1 MKTLTMKP
9 LNWLKVSRQAR
20 RHFDEEELRQ
30 LGESL
35 KVKQLQPIVA
45 RPDGTIIAGERRYR
59 AAMLVGLK
67 ELMVIISEEPLSET
81 QIRVFQLMENIHR
94 ADLRDGEKF
103 RACEELVRLN
113 PHWTNQDLSSH
124 LHLSEST
131 ITKYLSPARCIKD
144 VQDALEEGRIGIT
157 TCYEISRVP
166 AEKQAELLRLKLSGT
181 SRDGLTEHVRKQKN
195 ADQAQVRSKRISCP
209 LPSGVSII
217 ASGDSLSLD
226 DLIRALGE
234 AQSEAKRARDQG
246 LDARTFS
253 AVMKDKSKKIA
264 STKTTLSTTV
274 DAKQ

>member
-1 MKTLTMKP
+1 MKP

-67 ELMVIISEEPLSET
+67 ELMVILSEEPLTET

-144 VQDALEEGRIGIT
+144 VQDALEEGGSGSRLAMRSAV
-157 TCYEISRVP
+157 CPPRSRRNCCVSNSRASRVTASPNMSASRRTRIRPRFDRNASVACCLP
-166 AEKQAELLRLKLSGT
+166 A
-181 SRDGLTEHVRKQKN
+181 
-195 ADQAQVRSKRISCP
+195 
-209 LPSGVSII
+209 
-217 ASGDSLSLD
+217 
-226 DLIRALGE
+226 
-234 AQSEAKRARDQG
+234 
-246 LDARTFS
+246 
-253 AVMKDKSKKIA
+253 
-264 STKTTLSTTV
+264 
-274 DAKQ
+274 